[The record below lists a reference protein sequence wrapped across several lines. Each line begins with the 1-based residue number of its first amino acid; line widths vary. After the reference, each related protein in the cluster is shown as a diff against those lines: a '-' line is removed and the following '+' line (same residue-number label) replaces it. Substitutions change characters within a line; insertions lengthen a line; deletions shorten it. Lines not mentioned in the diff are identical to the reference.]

1 MATLFYNGPECRR
14 LKKGTMITVVPKT
27 GHSQIE
33 PSDIEDALKKIGLEH
48 DEVSYGRNTEDWE
61 TPQERES
68 RMRSEAPK
76 KKEYE
81 SDQIFYDTD
90 SEEGIIDFFKKFCIG
105 NLQIAAVVL
114 LGVAVECMK
123 DMEDPLISILTIIA
137 CVIGGLY
144 LPFKGLNCVR
154 GGDLS
159 YGEVIRTF
167 LEIGKEPVKEWWRK
181 YYAPNS
187 PKSKTFVMITAVLAA
202 ITLCISF
209 VGEMTGLEL
218 VFIVL
223 TVIAS
228 PLYYTLLYIVKGRMG

>member
-1 MATLFYNGPECRR
+1 MATLIYKGPGCRR
-14 LKKGTMITVVPKT
+14 LVKGTMITVVPKS

-33 PSDIEDALKKIGLEH
+33 SDDIGNALKRLGLEN
-48 DEVSYGRNTEDWE
+48 DEVKFGSNTKDWE

-68 RMRSEAPK
+68 RMRLEASK

-81 SDQIFYDTD
+81 SEQIFYDTD
-90 SEEGIIDFFKKFCIG
+90 SEEGIIDFFKRFFWV
-105 NLQIAAVVL
+105 NLQITAVVL
-114 LGVAVECMK
+114 LGVPVACSMR
-123 DMEDPLISILTIIA
+123 DTYDLLTFIA
-137 CVIGGLY
+137 CVIAGLY
-144 LPFKGLNCVR
+144 LPFKGLNSVR

-159 YGEVIRTF
+159 HGEVIRTF

-202 ITLCISF
+202 ITICMSF
-209 VGEMTGLEL
+209 VGKITDLQI

-223 TVIAS
+223 TIIAS